1 MGTWEEP
8 SGGHA
13 CAGVVDSGEAGTPIL
28 PQGSRWEPAGGDA
41 GGGSWRREGAEA
53 RPARTV
59 QALSR
64 REIEQRVGA
73 CVLLPSLSSVN
84 GVLRELLNAEQRY
97 TAQISDVIRRDP
109 SMTARM
115 LRLVNSVYYGLS
127 TPVTSIEE
135 AVFYLG
141 IRQVRQLAMS
151 TPIIEELQRLSPRR
165 MTSWRRFWQHCIGT
179 AILTREIMAALRPV
193 HDEVE
198 YVAGLL
204 HDVGR
209 IVMAAEFPD
218 HFAGVGGVCEEC
230 QRELREVEVEVLG
243 MDHCEL
249 GALYLANHHLPAEIV
264 AAARH
269 HAAPEGAGEQAPL
282 AAAVQLA
289 NGLVR
294 WSGIGDSGNPA
305 PMDEA
310 GWLGLSGWGIL
321 FPRRMEE
328 EQSLLR
334 ASLRRSLERLP
345 QILDGL
351 I

>member
-8 SGGHA
+8 LGGRSA
-13 CAGVVDSGEAGTPIL
+13 AGTLSP
-28 PQGSRWEPAGGDA
+28 EAA
-41 GGGSWRREGAEA
+41 GGGAGSEGWWGGGGAVGRPGRAGPEGKGVRRLEG
-53 RPARTV
+53 
-59 QALSR
+59 
-64 REIEQRVGA
+64 REIEQRVAGCA
-73 CVLLPSLSSVN
+73 LLPSLSSIHS
-84 GVLRELLNAEQRY
+84 VLRELLNAEQRY
-97 TAQISDVIRRDP
+97 TAQISEVIRRDP

-127 TPVTSIEE
+127 TPVTSMEE

-151 TPIIEELQRLSPRR
+151 TPIIEELGRLSPRQAV
-165 MTSWRRFWQHCIGT
+165 SWRRFWQHCIGT
-179 AILTREIMAALRPV
+179 AILAREILGALQPV
-193 HDEVE
+193 QDEVE

-209 IVMAAEFPD
+209 IVMAAEFPG
-218 HFAGVGGVCEEC
+218 HFGVISEACA
-230 QRELREVEVEVLG
+230 QARRELREVEVEVLG
-243 MDHCEL
+243 MDHCEV
-249 GALYLANHHLPAEIV
+249 GALYLEHHHLPGAIV
-264 AAARH
+264 SAARH
-269 HAAPEGAGEQAPL
+269 HAAPERAGEHAPL
-282 AAAVQLA
+282 VAAVQLA

-305 PMDEA
+305 PADEA
-310 GWLGLSGWGIL
+310 GWLGLSGWEIL
-321 FPRRMEE
+321 FPRRKEE
-328 EQSLLR
+328 EQALLR